1 MDVQPRHRVASAPH
15 ALDAQTVFLYSGARV
30 LCPAVRSVPVLR
42 RSARLAGH
50 RSGAQRADLHRRFA
64 GAVQRAG
71 HVAAR
76 GARQASR
83 RIRGRGRRNL
93 FPAQQRVGMAE
104 NPALRCAQLCDG
116 HLPQRR
122 AGSAELRHLP
132 DCARAGQLHH
142 HGGFPEP
149 ARKHL
154 QLPRCA
160 RQKLRPPDGPQ
171 LPRGGVRFF
180 PFPADFRPAGY
191 GHHPCRLFHH
201 RRALS
206 PAHRAASRVSGFHS
220 LLRRGHGARAVGTDL
235 HGDRSV

>member
-1 MDVQPRHRVASAPH
+1 MSDLQTPRPMDERRKTYLRLIAEICICYRQRCGRRAARRADRRHSAAVHPRVHHGVDVQPRHRVASAPP
-15 ALDAQTVFLYSGARV
+15 APDAQTVFLYSGARV

-104 NPALRCAQLCDG
+104 NPALRRAQLCDG

-132 DCARAGQLHH
+132 DGARAGQLHH

-154 QLPRCA
+154 QLPS
-160 RQKLRPPDGPQ
+160 
-171 LPRGGVRFF
+171 V
-180 PFPADFRPAGY
+180 Y
-191 GHHPCRLFHH
+191 
-201 RRALS
+201 
-206 PAHRAASRVSGFHS
+206 AAKTPS
-220 LLRRGHGARAVGTDL
+220 A
-235 HGDRSV
+235 